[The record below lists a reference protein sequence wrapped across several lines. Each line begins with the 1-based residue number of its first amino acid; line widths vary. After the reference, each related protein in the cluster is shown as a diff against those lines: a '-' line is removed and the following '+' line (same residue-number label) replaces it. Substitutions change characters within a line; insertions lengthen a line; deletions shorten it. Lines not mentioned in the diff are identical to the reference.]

1 MINYFQAIQTA
12 LLYKKK
18 LVEMFRSNFNIFL
31 DLQRY
36 CGENKNQSLK
46 KPDVVSDFYKSGKF
60 WLSEVLKTLTKLKLL
75 VALKQNIFKTSDSQ
89 N

>member
-18 LVEMFRSNFNIFL
+18 LVQMFRSNFNIFL
-31 DLQRY
+31 DLRRY
-36 CGENKNQSLK
+36 CGENKNQSLE
-46 KPDVVSDFYKSGKF
+46 KPDVV
-60 WLSEVLKTLTKLKLL
+60 SEVLKTLTKFKLL